1 MKAFVRAEYGP
12 PTVFQLQDVNRP
24 VPKDDE
30 VLVHVRASSLN
41 QGDLDYLYGKAFLT
55 RMGTGLRVHVNLAW
69 VSTQPGRWRRL
80 ARTSPDSSAVMR
92 CSRID
97 PVRPQRFR
105 GVRSRSRAS
114 LGTHPEQHQL

>member
-12 PTVFQLQDVNRP
+12 PSVLQLQDIDRP

-41 QGDLDYLYGKAFLT
+41 QGDLDYLYGKPFSLGWALDC
-55 RMGTGLRVHVNLAW
+55 VYHVNLAW

-80 ARTSPDSSAVMR
+80 ARTSPDSSAVTR
-92 CSRID
+92 CSRI
-97 PVRPQRFR
+97 
-105 GVRSRSRAS
+105 
-114 LGTHPEQHQL
+114 